1 MENKVCMVTGANAGI
16 GKETAAELARR
27 GAHVVMVSRSRER
40 GEIARADII
49 SSTGNH
55 RVDLLLADL
64 SSQAS
69 IRAMAAQFKET
80 HDRLDVLVN
89 NAGAFLQQRQE
100 SVDGIEMTFALN
112 HLGYFMTTLLLWDR
126 LVAGE
131 PARVINVSSDA
142 HRMAK
147 INFNDLQRKR
157 WYQGFQA
164 YGQSKLANVLFTYEL
179 DRRRGG
185 AAVTINAAHP
195 GFVASNFGQNNSGL
209 VGLIMKPMTR
219 LFGHSLEEGAATSVY
234 LATSPEVEGLSG
246 GYFVD
251 NQAVKSSPLSY
262 DQDVAQKLWVISEE
276 LTNTWLPELA
286 MPA

>member
-1 MENKVCMVTGANAGI
+1 LENKVCMVTGANAGI

-234 LATSPEVEGLSG
+234 LATSPEVEGLSD

-262 DQDVAQKLWVISEE
+262 DQDVAQKLWVNSEE
-276 LTNTWLPELA
+276 LTNTRLPELA

>member
-1 MENKVCMVTGANAGI
+1 LENKVCMVTGANAGI

-276 LTNTWLPELA
+276 LTNTRLPELA